1 MVGTLIRLNLRLQTK
16 QFTKQ
21 WWRIVL
27 GVLAIIYVG
36 FILLGVAIG
45 FWQAGRAGLTAPI
58 QIYYALLIVLVW
70 MMMVSASV
78 AGEQSLTPQALSPYI
93 GPTRRSAYGLL
104 AANIVSVSSCV
115 VFVIY
120 EVSLAGWLAAGSLGA
135 SVLTVL
141 SGLLGVFLIGAFT
154 QILQTRLVSRL
165 TAKRASSRQL
175 FTGIGMLVVIALGY
189 LLVTMIQHWFADSG
203 GATAFFPLLVQ
214 KLTGSTAQIFWYFLA
229 LTPLA
234 PFLLAP
240 FVMAHFYWGLA
251 LSLASTCFYGVL
263 ILRAWPKVFA
273 NALMGRGQVLAE
285 VSPAKNLDASFN
297 ENSEDEWRI
306 PLLARVLPLSPVG
319 QIHWARISYYQRKDP
334 RQIMSLSSI
343 LYVAVIFGI
352 MLWANHPSGEM
363 VFWAL
368 NGTILLVAVTAA
380 TALLNMWSNDSSAY
394 WYQIIAGVAGKTD
407 RTVRVGVL
415 ASYQLPVMVA
425 ITLIFGFA
433 LKMDTSAIMKSAILA
448 CCYLLVALGA
458 NSLISAVVTIPGP
471 APGQSALRNNSG
483 GSGKSV
489 LATMVSSMA
498 ALLLCA
504 LPSGLIVLVCVLLDT
519 SWVSLLIAALI
530 TAAVLVGGIYG
541 GGKLLERFQVRNLRR
556 VMAWPKHIYSGE

>member
-1 MVGTLIRLNLRLQTK
+1 
-16 QFTKQ
+16 
-21 WWRIVL
+21 
-27 GVLAIIYVG
+27 
-36 FILLGVAIG
+36 
-45 FWQAGRAGLTAPI
+45 
-58 QIYYALLIVLVW
+58 
-70 MMMVSASV
+70 
-78 AGEQSLTPQALSPYI
+78 
-93 GPTRRSAYGLL
+93 
-104 AANIVSVSSCV
+104 
-115 VFVIY
+115 
-120 EVSLAGWLAAGSLGA
+120 
-135 SVLTVL
+135 
-141 SGLLGVFLIGAFT
+141 
-154 QILQTRLVSRL
+154 
-165 TAKRASSRQL
+165 
-175 FTGIGMLVVIALGY
+175 
-189 LLVTMIQHWFADSG
+189 MIQHWFTDSG
-203 GATAFFPLLVQ
+203 GATAVFPLLVQ

-285 VSPAKNLDASFN
+285 VSAAKNLDASFN

-306 PLLARVLPLSPVG
+306 PLLARVLPLSSVG

-334 RQIMSLSSI
+334 RQIISLSSI

-489 LATMVSSMA
+489 LATMASSMA

>member
-1 MVGTLIRLNLRLQTK
+1 
-16 QFTKQ
+16 
-21 WWRIVL
+21 
-27 GVLAIIYVG
+27 
-36 FILLGVAIG
+36 
-45 FWQAGRAGLTAPI
+45 
-58 QIYYALLIVLVW
+58 
-70 MMMVSASV
+70 
-78 AGEQSLTPQALSPYI
+78 
-93 GPTRRSAYGLL
+93 
-104 AANIVSVSSCV
+104 
-115 VFVIY
+115 
-120 EVSLAGWLAAGSLGA
+120 
-135 SVLTVL
+135 
-141 SGLLGVFLIGAFT
+141 
-154 QILQTRLVSRL
+154 
-165 TAKRASSRQL
+165 
-175 FTGIGMLVVIALGY
+175 
-189 LLVTMIQHWFADSG
+189 
-203 GATAFFPLLVQ
+203 
-214 KLTGSTAQIFWYFLA
+214 
-229 LTPLA
+229 
-234 PFLLAP
+234 
-240 FVMAHFYWGLA
+240 
-251 LSLASTCFYGVL
+251 
-263 ILRAWPKVFA
+263 
-273 NALMGRGQVLAE
+273 MGRGQVLAE
-285 VSPAKNLDASFN
+285 VSAAKNLDASFN
-297 ENSEDEWRI
+297 GNSEDEWRI
-306 PLLARVLPLSPVG
+306 PLLARALPLSPVG

-334 RQIMSLSSI
+334 RQIISLSSI

-415 ASYQLPVMVA
+415 ASFQLPVMVA

-433 LKMDTSAIMKSAILA
+433 LKMDTSAILKSAILA

-458 NSLISAVVTIPGP
+458 NALISAVVTIPGP

-483 GSGKSV
+483 GSGKSM
-489 LATMVSSMA
+489 LAAMASSMA

-504 LPSGLIVLVCVLLDT
+504 LPSGLIMLVCVLLNT

>member
-1 MVGTLIRLNLRLQTK
+1 M
-16 QFTKQ
+16 
-21 WWRIVL
+21 
-27 GVLAIIYVG
+27 
-36 FILLGVAIG
+36 
-45 FWQAGRAGLTAPI
+45 
-58 QIYYALLIVLVW
+58 
-70 MMMVSASV
+70 
-78 AGEQSLTPQALSPYI
+78 
-93 GPTRRSAYGLL
+93 L

-115 VFVIY
+115 VFIIY

-141 SGLLGVFLIGAFT
+141 SGLLGVFLIAAFT

-175 FTGIGMLVVIALGY
+175 FTGIGLMVVIALGY

-240 FVMAHFYWGLA
+240 FVMAHFYWGLV

-285 VSPAKNLDASFN
+285 VSAAKNLAASFN
-297 ENSEDEWRI
+297 ENGEDVWRI

-334 RQIMSLSSI
+334 RQIISLSSI

-352 MLWANHPSGEM
+352 MLWVNHPSQEM

-380 TALLNMWSNDSSAY
+380 TALLNMWSHDSSAY
-394 WYQIIAGVAGKTD
+394 WYQIIAGLAGKTD

-433 LKMDTSAIMKSAILA
+433 LKMDTSAIMKSVFLA

-483 GSGKSV
+483 GSGKSM

-504 LPSGLIVLVCVLLDT
+504 LPSGLIVLVCVLLNT
-519 SWVSLLIAALI
+519 SWASLLIAALI

>member
-27 GVLAIIYVG
+27 GVLAIIYVA

-58 QIYYALLIVLVW
+58 QIYYALLIVLIW

-93 GPTRRSAYGLL
+93 GPTRRAAYGLL

-141 SGLLGVFLIGAFT
+141 SGLLGVFLISAFT
-154 QILQTRLVSRL
+154 QILQTWLVSRL
-165 TAKRASSRQL
+165 TAKRVSSRQL

-189 LLVTMIQHWFADSG
+189 LLVTMIQHWFTDSG
-203 GATAFFPLLVQ
+203 GATAVFPLLVQ
-214 KLTGSTAQIFWYFLA
+214 KMTGSTAQIFWYFLA

-263 ILRAWPKVFA
+263 ILRAWPK
-273 NALMGRGQVLAE
+273 
-285 VSPAKNLDASFN
+285 NLDASFN

-334 RQIMSLSSI
+334 RQIISLSSI

-448 CCYLLVALGA
+448 CCYLLVGLGA
-458 NSLISAVVTIPGP
+458 NSLISTVVTIPGP

>member
-58 QIYYALLIVLVW
+58 QIYYALLIVLIW

-203 GATAFFPLLVQ
+203 GAIAFFPLLVQ

-285 VSPAKNLDASFN
+285 VSTAKNLAASFN
-297 ENSEDEWRI
+297 ENGEDVWRI

-334 RQIMSLSSI
+334 RQIISLSSI

-352 MLWANHPSGEM
+352 MLWVNHPSGEM

-380 TALLNMWSNDSSAY
+380 TALLNMWSHDSSAY

-425 ITLIFGFA
+425 ITLIFGLA
-433 LKMDTSAIMKSAILA
+433 LKMDTSAILKSAILA
-448 CCYLLVALGA
+448 CCYLLVGLGA
-458 NSLISAVVTIPGP
+458 NSLISTVVTIPGP

-483 GSGKSV
+483 GSGKSM

-504 LPSGLIVLVCVLLDT
+504 LPSGLIMLFCVLLNT

-530 TAAVLVGGIYG
+530 TAAVLVGGIYV

-556 VMAWPKHIYSGE
+556 VMAWPKHIYSGD